1 MVKQPVKYARVSTA
15 SGEQLSAL
23 ENQTA
28 WLKQQEGSLLL
39 TDVESGLN
47 TERPSYVELKRLIKG
62 NAVSEVIATHFSRL
76 GRDGKEVIGFIELCD
91 KFQVTCRTRDDGIL
105 SCSTPAQK
113 TMIYVKAGMAES
125 ESDVV
130 RNRVL
135 QGRASGK
142 KEHKPMKKPCWG
154 YKLSEDRKRLELHPE
169 HAQVASKFIARLK
182 KNQWRMM
189 PTLREFDGK
198 TPLSSVR
205 AVRSWLLNPTIRG
218 ALAYGQK
225 PNHSFEE
232 IYWDKHPALLSHED
246 FSAMEA
252 VLAVNRRQWG
262 KHSTRRLRA
271 LTGLCRCEECGN
283 VLSYIPDRAHAGL
296 RCKGDMC
303 PQHYKSV
310 REDAL
315 IAWVIEQLQT
325 KAAEKLAAKVEQDES
340 PEIGLLREQIQKLE
354 AFDDP
359 DLQEGIEIKKA
370 RLRALQNVPIVDDT
384 LVDRF
389 VDPSYWMEA
398 TYEQLTEVF
407 HQAIACILIT
417 KQAPTEVTLR
427 L

>member
-23 ENQTA
+23 DNQTA

-142 KEHKPMKKPCWG
+142 KELKPMKKPCWG

-182 KNQWRMM
+182 KNEWRMM

-283 VLSYIPDRAHAGL
+283 VLSYIPDRTHAGL

-340 PEIGLLREQIQKLE
+340 PEIGLLREQIQRLE

-359 DLQEGIEIKKA
+359 DLQESIEIKKA

-384 LVDRF
+384 LIRKLA
-389 VDPSYWMEA
+389 DPAFYQVLP
-398 TYEQLTEVF
+398 YEDLTGVL
-407 HQAIACILIT
+407 HQAVACILIT
-417 KQAPTEVTLR
+417 KQAPTELTLR
-427 L
+427 I